1 MKKVLFFSL
10 IALMGGRLVAQQNIQ
25 SIAVGSTAPMLDVV
39 MKDVSGKELS
49 IKQSA
54 AKNGVLIMFSCNTC
68 PYVIKNQQRTKEIAA
83 YAKAHGL
90 GVVIINSNEAQ
101 RADADSYSA
110 MQAYA
115 KQQGYDVPY
124 VVDKDSK
131 VADAYG
137 ATRTP
142 EVFLVNNAGKI
153 VYKGA
158 IDDSPADASVVKQE
172 FLKQAIDDVVS
183 GKAIA
188 VKESKS
194 VGCSIK
200 RVS

>member
-1 MKKVLFFSL
+1 
-10 IALMGGRLVAQQNIQ
+10 MGGRLVAQQNIQ

-188 VKESKS
+188 IKESKS